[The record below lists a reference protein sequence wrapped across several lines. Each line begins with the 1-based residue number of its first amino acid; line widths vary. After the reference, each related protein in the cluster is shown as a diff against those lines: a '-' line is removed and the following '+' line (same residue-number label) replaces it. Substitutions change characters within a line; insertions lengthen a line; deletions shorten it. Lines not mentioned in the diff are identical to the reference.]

1 MTKEIHI
8 NAIIWHPELVE
19 EFFLCVYTKESRFF
33 DKFRMCFKSFALKK
47 IIAFFL
53 CLILGISLHAQTS
66 LDSLLKVL
74 DGLVERGNQ
83 YEEIKRQ
90 RIALLREDVLNQRL
104 SLEEL
109 YHANLRLYNEYE
121 VYICDSARHYINRNI
136 EIAVWDVRTG

>member
-1 MTKEIHI
+1 M
-8 NAIIWHPELVE
+8 
-19 EFFLCVYTKESRFF
+19 
-33 DKFRMCFKSFALKK
+33 
-47 IIAFFL
+47 
-53 CLILGISLHAQTS
+53 GISLHAQTS

-90 RIALLREDVLNQRL
+90 RIALLIEDVLNQRL

-109 YHANLRLYNEYE
+109 DHANLRLYNEYE

-136 EIAVWDVRTG
+136 EIATRLGRQDWLNESKLNKAQDVYKRQHLCILL